1 MSPRV
6 VLVGAGG
13 VAAPLAMVLV
23 AGGLSALVLVDDDFV
38 ETSNL
43 HRQILFDDADVGL
56 PKTERLAAALVARRP
71 GLRVSIEA
79 RRATPETAAE
89 IVAGATIVVDGTD
102 NFASRFLLADAC
114 FLAHVP
120 LVHAAAVRY
129 VATVTS
135 IGPAGRPCYRCLFE
149 DLPEGPAPDCASAG
163 VAGPV
168 CGVAGAIAADRV
180 LRLLAGDSAVLGTLV
195 TYDGR
200 SDRLRE
206 VPLFP
211 RRDCALCGEAPTVR
225 ELDGA
230 RYDSAAAPSSARGN
244 TSTSCLPSQGGRG

>member
-1 MSPRV
+1 MRPRV

-13 VAAPLAMVLV
+13 VAAPLSLALV
-23 AGGLSALVLVDDDFV
+23 AAGLEELELVDDDRV

-56 PKTERLAAALVARRP
+56 PKTERLAAALVARAP
-71 GLRVSIEA
+71 GLRVSIAA
-79 RRATPETAAE
+79 RRATPETAAA
-89 IVAGATIVVDGTD
+89 IVAGAAIVVDGTD

-114 FLAHVP
+114 ALAGVA

-129 VATVTS
+129 VATVTT
-135 IGPAGRPCYRCLFE
+135 IGPGGRPCYRCLFE
-149 DLPEGPAPDCASAG
+149 DLPDGPAPDCASAG

-168 CGVAGAIAADRV
+168 CGVSGAIAADRV
-180 LRLLAGDSAVLGTLV
+180 LRLLGGDASVLGTLV

-225 ELDGA
+225 DLDGA
-230 RYDSAAAPSSARGN
+230 RYGAPACS
-244 TSTSCLPSQGGRG
+244 

>member
-23 AGGLSALVLVDDDFV
+23 AAGVESLVLVDDDLV

-43 HRQILFDDADVGL
+43 HRQILFDDADVGRA
-56 PKTERLAAALVARRP
+56 KTERLAAALVARRP
-71 GLRVSIEA
+71 GLRVAIDP

-89 IVAGATIVVDGTD
+89 IVGAATIVVDGTD

-114 FLAHVP
+114 ALARVP

-129 VATVTS
+129 VATVTTL
-135 IGPAGRPCYRCLFE
+135 GPAGRPCYRCLFE

-168 CGVAGAIAADRV
+168 CGVAGALAADRV
-180 LRLLAGDSAVLGTLV
+180 LRLLAGDTSVLGTLV
-195 TYDGR
+195 SYDGR
-200 SDRLRE
+200 ADRLRE
-206 VPLFP
+206 VPLFR
-211 RRDCALCGEAPTVR
+211 RRDCALCGDAPTIR
-225 ELDGA
+225 DLDAA
-230 RYDSAAAPSSARGN
+230 RYGAPA
-244 TSTSCLPSQGGRG
+244 CL